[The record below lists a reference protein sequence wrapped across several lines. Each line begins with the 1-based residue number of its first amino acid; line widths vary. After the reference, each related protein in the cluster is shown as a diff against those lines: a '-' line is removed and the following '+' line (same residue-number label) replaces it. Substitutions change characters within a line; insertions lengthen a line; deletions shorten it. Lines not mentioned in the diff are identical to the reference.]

1 MKSDRVLWEER
12 GEIWAVLHV
21 YASTHARPA
30 RITRAHYRDFALFA
44 FTTFTQ
50 GDCFVAILR
59 RKKQGDKRK
68 NVGDFLEKVPR
79 FWEKVQRFSEKV
91 PRFLEK
97 VREVFLGLRIYRNR
111 SSESLKSLKSLDSL
125 KSLNFSW
132 IVQTL
137 CAKDGNKDIFTSSS
151 LRGDLA
157 PYKRSFSREYRVW
170 FTTL

>member
-1 MKSDRVLWEER
+1 MKSDRALWEER
-12 GEIWAVLHV
+12 GEIWAVPHV
-21 YASTHARPA
+21 YASAHAHRA

-50 GDCFVAILR
+50 GDCFIAILR

-68 NVGDFLEKVPR
+68 NVGDFLEKVQR
-79 FWEKVQRFSEKV
+79 FWENL
-91 PRFLEK
+91 PRFCRK
-97 VREVFLGLRIYRNR
+97 VREFFLELRIYRNR
-111 SSESLKSLKSLDSL
+111 SAESLKSLDSL

-137 CAKDGNKDIFTSSS
+137 CAKDGNQYIFTSSS

-157 PYKRSFSREYRVW
+157 PSKRSFWREFRVR
-170 FTTL
+170 FTTLWNSIYK

>member
-1 MKSDRVLWEER
+1 MKSDRALWEER
-12 GEIWAVLHV
+12 GEIWAVPHV
-21 YASTHARPA
+21 YASAHARRA

-50 GDCFVAILR
+50 GDCFIAILR

-68 NVGDFLEKVPR
+68 NVGDFLEKVQR
-79 FWEKVQRFSEKV
+79 FWENL
-91 PRFLEK
+91 PRFCRK
-97 VREVFLGLRIYRNR
+97 VREFFLELRIYRNR
-111 SSESLKSLKSLDSL
+111 SAESLKSLDSL

-137 CAKDGNKDIFTSSS
+137 CAKDGNQYIFTSSS

-157 PYKRSFSREYRVW
+157 PSKRSFWREFRVR
-170 FTTL
+170 FTTLWNSIYK